1 MSEWVV
7 FGVVAVIVGI
17 LVVLLRLGVGD
28 DD

>member
-17 LVVLLRLGVGD
+17 LVALLQLGVGD